1 MQNGQ
6 IEEIKSQH
14 EISKTKTLIDLNKS
28 SINFEAEIIVECHSD
43 EPMYVAILN
52 QTQLDNSPEI
62 NYTRVF
68 KQYKDYIKVTD
79 NVYQNYF
86 CVLKSDNPVSVSLCI
101 KLHELPKVF
110 QQPQIQPQDEKSFS
124 IWKIIFYTSLV
135 GIIGFLIYK
144 YFFQNKSFDTDSK
157 YKTYN
162 NEGSK
167 NKSNY
172 KLNFNFNNSNDDYD
186 IPNFKNLNKDTFKRY
201 SFMY

>member
-1 MQNGQ
+1 MQPQMKPQMKPQ
-6 IEEIKSQH
+6 I
-14 EISKTKTLIDLNKS
+14 
-28 SINFEAEIIVECHSD
+28 
-43 EPMYVAILN
+43 
-52 QTQLDNSPEI
+52 
-62 NYTRVF
+62 
-68 KQYKDYIKVTD
+68 
-79 NVYQNYF
+79 
-86 CVLKSDNPVSVSLCI
+86 
-101 KLHELPKVF
+101 
-110 QQPQIQPQDEKSFS
+110 QPQIQPQDEKSFS

-167 NKSNY
+167 NKSND